1 MLYNILSKL
10 FKQDELQAR
19 YTPYPIHL
27 SYSLLLMGTGT
38 VSMFQNGWIMFGVI
52 TFILGALL
60 GLTIII
66 GMNWDKIIEYW
77 QTINEHIAW
86 MNKVN
91 NPELWYALGYKQV
104 PQSIQVIEQEDKG
117 QGFIT
122 TRINNLPI
130 SPVKMNQLANKVLGS
145 GRLDFTEEEYGRLI
159 PNFRQFRKDW
169 ITQGKLVQKNKNNK
183 RSGYVLSRKGLQVIY
198 EFASDTMKLKE
209 GKINV

>member
-27 SYSLLLMGTGT
+27 SYSLLLMASGT
-38 VSMFQNGWIMFGVI
+38 VSMFQNDWITFGVI
-52 TFILGALL
+52 TFILGTLL

-66 GMNWDKIIEYW
+66 GMNWDKAIEYW
-77 QTINEHIAW
+77 QVINEHIAW
-86 MNKVN
+86 MSKVN

-104 PQSIQVIEQEDKG
+104 PQSIQVIEQEDRG
-117 QGFIT
+117 QGFVT
-122 TRINNLPI
+122 TRINNLPV
-130 SPVKMNQLANKVLGS
+130 SPAKMNLLANKVLGS
-145 GRLDFTEEEYGRLI
+145 GKLDFTEEEYGRLI

-169 ITQGKLVQKNKNNK
+169 IAQGKLVQKNKNNK

-198 EFASDTMKLKE
+198 EFASDNMKLKE
-209 GKINV
+209 GE